1 MRPFLCRVEQPPVA
15 AHCKHRF
22 FPHRGLH
29 PCLPPPLHLL
39 TVEDGIAVVT
49 LNRPAALNSINK
61 ALRLGMTAS
70 V

>member
-1 MRPFLCRVEQPPVA
+1 MSTA
-15 AHCKHRF
+15 
-22 FPHRGLH
+22 
-29 PCLPPPLHLL
+29 PLHLL